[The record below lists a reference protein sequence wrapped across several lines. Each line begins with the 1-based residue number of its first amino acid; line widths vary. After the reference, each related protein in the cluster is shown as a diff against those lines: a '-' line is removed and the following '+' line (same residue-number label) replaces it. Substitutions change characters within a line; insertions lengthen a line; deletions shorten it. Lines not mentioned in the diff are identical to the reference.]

1 MSGTSTIR
9 QFQDYM
15 WNSLPVRRAA
25 VGREVIDDVVLLAIQ
40 FWPVEE
46 LSQAAPRSKEEFV
59 SLADLADD
67 IRRVFVLVYGLERVE
82 ALLLLGLDKINPLVI
97 DNLCD
102 WWRRRKDNRAK
113 LIIWR
118 RRWRSDG

>member
-15 WNSLPVRRAA
+15 WESLPARRVAI
-25 VGREVIDDVVLLAIQ
+25 GREVIDDVATLAIQ

-46 LSQAAPRSKEEFV
+46 LCQAAPRSKEEIV
-59 SLADLADD
+59 LLADLGGD
-67 IRRVFVLVYGLERVE
+67 IRRLLVLVYSLERVE
-82 ALLLLGLDKINPLVI
+82 ALYLLGLDTIIPQLL
-97 DNLCD
+97 DNMCD

-118 RRWRSDG
+118 RKWRGDG